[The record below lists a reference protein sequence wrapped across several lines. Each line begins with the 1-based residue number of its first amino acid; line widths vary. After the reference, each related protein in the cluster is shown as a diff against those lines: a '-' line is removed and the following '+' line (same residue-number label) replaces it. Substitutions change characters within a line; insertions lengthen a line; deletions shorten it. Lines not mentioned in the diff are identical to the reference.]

1 MSIGNILIMW
11 GCLLLAGA
19 IFVCPVRETKAYF
32 TLCKWVTLM
41 CLFWYSAPFISEY
54 LFRSG

>member
-1 MSIGNILIMW
+1 MLVMW
-11 GCLLLAGA
+11 VGLLLAGA
-19 IFVCPVRETKAYF
+19 IFVSPIRETKAYF

-54 LFRSG
+54 LFRSV